1 MNWLYYL
8 AEANIYLSVFYL
20 AYCAFLNTQTYYQ
33 LNRVYL
39 IGSCIV
45 AFILPVLQIGALK
58 PEQVVTAAPVVE
70 YQLPV
75 AQYTEQLPVTNNIV
89 QVAAAPTLSTDD
101 YLWFGYLIGAAIL
114 LVLLLVKLYSLYK
127 LVNKV
132 SNTKQANYK
141 LIQLPQT
148 DIAFSFFNY
157 LFIGNNAHGA
167 KTIIRHE
174 LVHIRQKH
182 SVDIVF
188 LEMLKI
194 INWFNPFIY
203 LLQNSLKTVHEYIAD
218 EQTVAHE
225 TDPISYSTFL
235 LNNAY
240 GTGGPSVTHS
250 FFNYNLLKKRIT
262 MLNQKKSGNLARL
275 RYLVAVPV
283 VAASLCASTMA
294 FSKNYG
300 WIDIAPATSTE
311 NATTAATKAAFTPLI
326 THLAKTIPYH
336 PSKGDKHGLVEMS
349 FVLGD
354 NHKIT
359 DARAINQADSKL
371 ITLAENSFKAFDKT
385 IEAAP
390 GKYSFDVYFDDK
402 EYWFIHHKTEKAADL
417 AGEVSLWEKQ
427 YTNKN
432 GGIVSNA
439 SMRNVYIQLADRTNL
454 SLPVIVIDTKR
465 YAFTAT
471 EIAKLKAGANLVVTG
486 TPTSYGKD
494 NAYAISTW
502 GDDAKNGAMV
512 LAGEEAGVKI
522 VPAGA
527 TEKPET
533 KTGSIR
539 KMTPPSLVEPGYK
552 DLGINLL
559 LNLRKKSYTQFKTS
573 QLAIVGFN
581 IKPDHRIADVK
592 IIKSAGQQ
600 LDNIAL
606 AAVKAYK
613 GKVTDNAG
621 GGKFVINF
629 YRNDN
634 TAEHTAVIKDA
645 AYKGRL
651 VLDMENPMRSSFL
664 DKSIPKPMVQPY
676 KKVGATPAHKI
687 DLPVGT
693 SAGDNNVTYI
703 FYVNGKRHVFT
714 EAEQALLNKGVGVS
728 YKAETT
734 VTYKKGIA
742 KNIAKWGTEAKENDI
757 VELRGKSARVWVIE
771 PALGQALPIEPPP
784 IDQSKLITREFV
796 NYLQENIKFPKYP
809 LDDNFVVTLNVNF
822 NVVNK
827 KITDIDLT
835 RAAEDKLIGAKSP
848 TVIVLSNE
856 ALNTFRAEV
865 IKVMKVAP
873 IDNIG
878 PGKYWVPIAFLYKKG
893 TGFFEV
899 HDLIMTKTA
908 KGTLAGVYTPVIKP
922 V

>member
-58 PEQVVTAAPVVE
+58 PAQVVTAAPVVE

-188 LEMLKI
+188 LEILKI

-225 TDPISYSTFL
+225 NDPISYSTFL

-250 FFNYNLLKKRIT
+250 FFNYNLLKKRII
-262 MLNQKKSGNLARL
+262 MLNQKRSGNLARL

-283 VAASLCASTMA
+283 VVASLCASTLA
-294 FSKNYG
+294 FSKDYG
-300 WIDIAPATSTE
+300 WIDIAPAKSTE
-311 NATTAATKAAFTPLI
+311 NRLTADTKAAFTPLI

-336 PSKGDKHGLVEMS
+336 PSKGDKHGLVEIS
-349 FVLGD
+349 FTVGD

-359 DARAINQADSKL
+359 DAKAINQADSKL
-371 ITLAENSFKAFDKT
+371 ISLAENGFKAFEKT
-385 IEAAP
+385 IEATP

-432 GGIVSNA
+432 GGIVSNT
-439 SMRNVYIQLADRTNL
+439 SVRNVYIQLADRTNL
-454 SLPVIVIDTKR
+454 SLPVIVINTKR
-465 YAFTAT
+465 HAFTAT
-471 EIAKLKAGANLVVTG
+471 EIAKLKAGADIVVTG

-494 NAYAISTW
+494 NTYAINTW
-502 GDDAKNGAMV
+502 GHDAKNGAMV
-512 LAGEEAGVKI
+512 LEGEEAGVKI

-527 TEKPET
+527 TEKSDT

-539 KMTPPSLVEPGYK
+539 KMTPPSLAEPGYK
-552 DLGINLL
+552 NLGAHLL
-559 LNLRKKSYTQFKTS
+559 LSLRKNTYSRFRTS
-573 QLAIVGFN
+573 QLAIIGFS
-581 IKPDHRIADVK
+581 IKPDHSIADVK
-592 IIKSAGQQ
+592 ILKSAGQQ
-600 LDNIAL
+600 LDNLAL
-606 AAVKAYK
+606 AAAKAYK
-613 GKVTDNAG
+613 GTVTDNAAE
-621 GGKFVINF
+621 GKFVINF

-634 TAEHTAVIKDA
+634 TAEHTAIINDA

-651 VLDMENPMRSSFL
+651 VLDMENGFRSSFL
-664 DKSIPKPMVQPY
+664 DKSIPKPVVKPD
-676 KKVGATPAHKI
+676 KKVGAATKV
-687 DLPVGT
+687 DDDKL
-693 SAGDNNVTYI
+693 TYI

-734 VTYKKGIA
+734 ITYKKGIA
-742 KNIAKWGTEAKENDI
+742 KNIAKWGAEAKENDI
-757 VELRGKSARVWVIE
+757 VELSGKSARVWVIE
-771 PALGQALPIEPPP
+771 PALGQALPIDPPP
-784 IDQSKLITREFV
+784 IDQSKLVTREFV

-809 LDDNFVVTLNVNF
+809 LDDNFVVTFNVNF
-822 NVVNK
+822 TVANN
-827 KITDIDLT
+827 KITDYELT
-835 RAAEDKLIGAKSP
+835 RAEDRLAYVNKPNIKLN
-848 TVIVLSNE
+848 TE
-856 ALNTFRAEV
+856 ASDTFRAEILKV
-865 IKVMKVAP
+865 IRTAP

-878 PGKYWVPIAFLYKKG
+878 PGRYQIPVAFLYKKSKELFDVIG
-893 TGFFEV
+893 
-899 HDLIMTKTA
+899 IMMTKTA